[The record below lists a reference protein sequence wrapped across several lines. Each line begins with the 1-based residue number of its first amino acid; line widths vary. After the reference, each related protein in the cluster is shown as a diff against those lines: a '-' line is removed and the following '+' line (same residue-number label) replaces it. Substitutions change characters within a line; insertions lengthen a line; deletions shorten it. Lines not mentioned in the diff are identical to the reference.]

1 MTLTQNTT
9 NNLIF
14 YAASSLTSP
23 YYLVRMVNQNT
34 NKEFAYIVTD
44 LASCPFVVAQMT
56 EPGRTGIDDAV
67 NGTLK
72 LDTGYYH
79 IYLYD
84 QASST
89 NLDYTLSNE
98 LLLTEMGY
106 VFSDEDFNRNF
117 L

>member
-1 MTLTQNTT
+1 MTITQNTT
-9 NNLIF
+9 NDLIF
-14 YAASSLTSP
+14 YAKSSLSSP
-23 YYLVRMVNQNT
+23 YYLIRMVNQNT

-56 EPGRTGIDDAV
+56 EPGRTGSDDAV

-72 LDTGYYH
+72 LDTGFYH

-98 LLLTEMGY
+98 LLVTEIGY
-106 VFSDEDFNRNF
+106 VYSDEDFNRNF